1 MQYILQRECVVQCSL
16 NYKCKSWVVQNTS
29 VYFYLGVCCIKM
41 YYIFFQCETN
51 LKRHQWM
58 YLIELAS
65 KVTASCL
72 IICLLFRI
80 NGIFWR
86 NRIIR
91 CLTLARSQCRLCDKH
106 LCLWYNRC
114 LSVAIMA
121 HCFMMFHKVWISIP
135 IQVFCQNYMSH

>member
-1 MQYILQRECVVQCSL
+1 MLLSHIFYGQVEMIFGLVHASYSLPKGQAIKLTFLAPTIQKHFTQSPKVMQYILQRECVVQCSL

-65 KVTASCL
+65 KVTA
-72 IICLLFRI
+72 
-80 NGIFWR
+80 
-86 NRIIR
+86 
-91 CLTLARSQCRLCDKH
+91 
-106 LCLWYNRC
+106 
-114 LSVAIMA
+114 V
-121 HCFMMFHKVWISIP
+121 
-135 IQVFCQNYMSH
+135 

>member
-1 MQYILQRECVVQCSL
+1 MLLSHIFYGQVEMIFGLVHASYSLPKGQAIKLTFLAPTIQKYFTQSPKVMQYILQRECVVQCSL

-65 KVTASCL
+65 KVTAVYANHL
-72 IICLLFRI
+72 FIIK
-80 NGIFWR
+80 
-86 NRIIR
+86 
-91 CLTLARSQCRLCDKH
+91 DKWNI
-106 LCLWYNRC
+106 L
-114 LSVAIMA
+114 
-121 HCFMMFHKVWISIP
+121 KK
-135 IQVFCQNYMSH
+135 